1 MREGLDELRA
11 MGAKVLRPYMLAL
24 LAEVCGNSGQIEAG
38 LGVLEE
44 VLVTAE
50 NHTGRFNEADL
61 YP

>member
-1 MREGLDELRA
+1 

-44 VLVTAE
+44 ALVTAE

-61 YP
+61 YS